1 MQTFVGMSFGIGK
14 CAHTELRGVA
24 NVYEL
29 DGVELP
35 SGGIIR
41 SLS

>member
-1 MQTFVGMSFGIGK
+1 MHIL
-14 CAHTELRGVA
+14 ELRGVA

-41 SLS
+41 SLG